1 MQEPKRITRL
11 ASIAV
16 AGVMALQ
23 SVACAPSNDNIGDD
37 NIEFRDAGDLS
48 DEDLFREIMFP
59 NAQAAEKIPELARV
73 YEFTGYGSMSDDQKE
88 AVAVT
93 SQIIINNIEQID
105 PEFIHNFAAGITS
118 GDVQLV
124 EETMMDTQVMM
135 KESVRMLGDDFD
147 LLLNED
153 NVDALRDRLTSD
165 IGEEG
170 ANMLLN
176 LKELDPDILQLVVD
190 GVHGHLNDIGLP
202 STGAQIAN
210 TIDSQVNLAT
220 QLESVLQI
228 SQQLQ
233 DAADLSI
240 QKSTSLIELTDVYA
254 SLDTVSHQQVQAN
267 VESLATVA
275 THNAVDTTIQTH
287 LTNPVAVD
295 LATENTIELESA
307 VSNGNYVA
315 GPIAVAVAAVAVV
328 VVVVAIVDVAH
339 PLEGV
344 SLFNGD
350 NDQLF
355 REQMIAN
362 ITEAY
367 YQP

>member
-1 MQEPKRITRL
+1 MQEPKRIMRL

-16 AGVMALQ
+16 ASVMALQ

-37 NIEFRDAGDLS
+37 NAEFRDADLS
-48 DEDLFREIMFP
+48 EEDLFREIMFP

-73 YEFTGYGSMSDDQKE
+73 YEFTGYESMSEDQKE
-88 AVAVT
+88 AVEVT
-93 SQIIINNIEQID
+93 TEIIINNIKQID
-105 PEFIHNFAAGITS
+105 PEFMQHFAAGITS
-118 GDVQLV
+118 GEVQLV
-124 EETMMDTQVMM
+124 EGTMMDAQEML

-202 STGAQIAN
+202 STGVQIAN
-210 TIDSQVNLAT
+210 AIDSQVNLAI
-220 QLESVLQI
+220 QLESVLQV

-240 QKSTSLIELTDVYA
+240 QKSTSLIELTDVHA
-254 SLDTVSHQQVQAN
+254 SLDTVSNLQVQAN
-267 VESLATVA
+267 TEALATVE
-275 THNAVDTTIQTH
+275 TQNAVETTIQTH
-287 LTNPVAVD
+287 LTNPVVLD
-295 LATENTIELESA
+295 LATENTIEFESA
-307 VSNGNYVA
+307 VSNGDYVA
-315 GPIAVAVAAVAVV
+315 GPVAVAIAAVAVV
-328 VVVVAIVDVAH
+328 VVVVAIVDFAH

-350 NDQLF
+350 SDELF